1 MFAVVTTCPYGHDRC
16 YGAQMKLY
24 YGLFGVLMVSHAVCG
39 AQGAQPA
46 FVADPAA
53 VPRVQDAQPSFRSRA
68 PAAIPVT
75 PREGGSPVTEPID
88 TRLGVSRS
96 ESPLNGDKAT
106 FTSLTPEMRQ
116 SIPVT
121 GIGADYLVGP
131 NDRLDIEVF
140 DMENLK
146 RTVRVNAAGAISL
159 PLIGGVVVAGLTAE
173 KVEELIAQRY
183 SEKYLQNPQVSVF
196 IKEFTTQRITVEG
209 AVQKPGIYP
218 LTGQIT
224 LLRALALAGGAGQIA
239 NMGEVIVFR
248 TSERGVRQAAVF
260 DVDNIRSGKGE
271 DPLIK
276 GDDLIVVQRDN
287 SRRILKDSLFRDIID
302 SINPFSVFARP

>member
-1 MFAVVTTCPYGHDRC
+1 MLWCPNEALLRSFQRVNGVTRRLRGTTRHAAGLCFRPCGGAPITRFANRVAFACSRC
-16 YGAQMKLY
+16 DP
-24 YGLFGVLMVSHAVCG
+24 CG
-39 AQGAQPA
+39 AA
-46 FVADPAA
+46 
-53 VPRVQDAQPSFRSRA
+53 RRRA
-68 PAAIPVT
+68 
-75 PREGGSPVTEPID
+75 SVTEPID
-88 TRLGVSRS
+88 TRVGGRAEPISS
-96 ESPLNGDKAT
+96 GDKTT
-106 FTSLTPEMRQ
+106 FTSLTPDMRQ
-116 SIPVT
+116 STPVV
-121 GIGADYLVGP
+121 GIGSDYLVGP
-131 NDRLDIEVF
+131 NDLLDIEVF